1 MKKSKGHTFH
11 IPVMGTGFTIDT
23 PLKVAHLGISSV
35 ISIIDDVLVEKMRKY
50 YSEKMD
56 IPFKEIST
64 KIEDFRAKRITA
76 YLNLVNDLV
85 RKKFSEL
92 KNSHAGKNPEISK
105 YFDMLPDYSTL
116 QKEFQ
121 RIKNK
126 YSYGDKLQS
135 WIEENLRPGGIDVNI
150 MTKVDKTNYNKKK
163 EKLTIEHNDAH
174 AALRGFA
181 MSDLDSSIIFS
192 AGMNPRLY
200 GYMEHFEDFYPD
212 ETGYIKKKIVIKVSD
227 YRSALIQ
234 GKFLAKK
241 GLWVSEFRLESGLNC
256 GGHAFASD
264 GYLMGPIL
272 QEFKE
277 NRAILQNTLYEIFTT
292 ALTKKD
298 RSLPEDVPSM
308 MITAQGGVG
317 TSDEHEFLMENYGL
331 DSVGWAT
338 PFLLVPEAVNVDK
351 TTEELLLN
359 AREDDLYLSKISP
372 LGVPFNTIRG
382 NTKDIEKETLVEKGN
397 PGSSCPKKYLKSNT
411 EFTDLPICTASRKY
425 QNFKIVELKTQNLS
439 MNEFNQMFKKI
450 TNKACLCLGLG
461 TSVQHVNKMDL
472 KADGDAVSICP
483 GPNMAY
489 FSKITS
495 LKKMVD
501 HIYGKINIIDRTDRP
516 HMFIKELTLY
526 VNYLVD
532 NINELHGIISE
543 KQVRYF
549 QKFREN
555 LLDGIKYYH
564 ELFSNAEQAFQ
575 DLKIDALLELEE
587 IENTLYDV
595 KRIIERNVLEP
606 V

>member
-1 MKKSKGHTFH
+1 
-11 IPVMGTGFTIDT
+11 MGTGFTIDT

-56 IPFKEIST
+56 IPFNEIST

-85 RKKFSEL
+85 KKKFSEL
-92 KNSHAGKNPEISK
+92 KNSHAEKNPEIGK

-126 YSYGDKLQS
+126 YNYGDKLQS
-135 WIEENLRPGGIDVNI
+135 WIGENLRPGGIDVNI
-150 MTKVDKTNYNKKK
+150 MTKVDKTNFNKKK

-181 MSDLDSSIIFS
+181 MSDLDSSVIFS

-212 ETGYIKKKIVIKVSD
+212 KTGYIKKKIVIKVSD

-277 NRAILQNTLYEIFTT
+277 NRAILQNTLYEIFTM

-298 RSLPEDVPSM
+298 RFLPEDVPSM

-338 PFLLVPEAVNVDK
+338 PFLLVPEAANVDK
-351 TTEELLLN
+351 TTEQLLQN
-359 AREDDLYLSKISP
+359 AQEDDLYLSKISP

-397 PGSSCPKKYLKSNT
+397 PGSPCPKKYLKSNT

-425 QNFKIVELKTQNLS
+425 QNFKIEELKTQNLS
-439 MNEFNQMFKKI
+439 MHEFNQMVKKI
-450 TNKACLCLGLG
+450 TDKACLCLGLG
-461 TSVQHVNKMDL
+461 T
-472 KADGDAVSICP
+472 
-483 GPNMAY
+483 
-489 FSKITS
+489 
-495 LKKMVD
+495 
-501 HIYGKINIIDRTDRP
+501 
-516 HMFIKELTLY
+516 
-526 VNYLVD
+526 
-532 NINELHGIISE
+532 
-543 KQVRYF
+543 
-549 QKFREN
+549 
-555 LLDGIKYYH
+555 
-564 ELFSNAEQAFQ
+564 
-575 DLKIDALLELEE
+575 
-587 IENTLYDV
+587 
-595 KRIIERNVLEP
+595 
-606 V
+606 

>member
-1 MKKSKGHTFH
+1 
-11 IPVMGTGFTIDT
+11 
-23 PLKVAHLGISSV
+23 
-35 ISIIDDVLVEKMRKY
+35 
-50 YSEKMD
+50 
-56 IPFKEIST
+56 
-64 KIEDFRAKRITA
+64 
-76 YLNLVNDLV
+76 
-85 RKKFSEL
+85 
-92 KNSHAGKNPEISK
+92 
-105 YFDMLPDYSTL
+105 
-116 QKEFQ
+116 
-121 RIKNK
+121 
-126 YSYGDKLQS
+126 
-135 WIEENLRPGGIDVNI
+135 
-150 MTKVDKTNYNKKK
+150 
-163 EKLTIEHNDAH
+163 
-174 AALRGFA
+174 
-181 MSDLDSSIIFS
+181 MSDLDSSVIFS

-212 ETGYIKKKIVIKVSD
+212 KTGYIKKKIVIKVSD

-277 NRAILQNTLYEIFTT
+277 NRAILQNTLYEIFTM

-298 RSLPEDVPSM
+298 RFLPEDVPSM

-338 PFLLVPEAVNVDK
+338 PFLLVPEAANVDK
-351 TTEELLLN
+351 TTEQLLQN
-359 AREDDLYLSKISP
+359 AQEDDLYLSKISP

-397 PGSSCPKKYLKSNT
+397 PGSPCPKKYLKSNT

-425 QNFKIVELKTQNLS
+425 QNFKIEELKTQNLS
-439 MNEFNQMFKKI
+439 MHEFNQMVKKI
-450 TNKACLCLGLG
+450 TDKACLCLGLG

-472 KADGDAVSICP
+472 KADGEAVSICP

-489 FSKITS
+489 FSKVIS

-532 NINELHGIISE
+532 NINELHGTISE
-543 KQVRYF
+543 KQVKYF

-564 ELFSNAEQAFQ
+564 ELFSNAEQTFQ
-575 DLKIDALLELEE
+575 DLKIDALLQLEE

-595 KRIIERNVLEP
+595 KMIIERNVLQP
-606 V
+606 A

>member
-35 ISIIDDVLVEKMRKY
+35 ISIIDDVLIEKMRKY
-50 YSEKMD
+50 YSKKMD

-76 YLNLVNDLV
+76 YLNLVNEMV
-85 RKKFSEL
+85 KKKFSEL
-92 KNSHAGKNPEISK
+92 KNTHAEKNQEIGK

-116 QKEFQ
+116 QKEFL
-121 RIKNK
+121 RLTKK
-126 YSYGDKLQS
+126 YNYGDKLQS
-135 WIEENLRPGGIDVNI
+135 WVNENLRPGGIDVNI
-150 MTKVDKTNYNKKK
+150 MTKIDNSNYNKKK
-163 EKLTIEHNDAH
+163 EKLTIEYNDAH

-181 MSDLDSSIIFS
+181 QSNLDSSIIFS

-212 ETGYIKKKIVIKVSD
+212 EAGYIKKKIVIKVSD

-256 GGHAFASD
+256 GGHAFATD

-272 QEFKE
+272 EEFKD
-277 NRAILQNTLYEIFTT
+277 NRAILHNTLYEIFKT
-292 ALTKKD
+292 ALTKKN
-298 RSLPEDVPSM
+298 RSIPENLPTM

-338 PFLLVPEAVNVDK
+338 PFLLVPEAVSVDK
-351 TTEELLLN
+351 ATEELLKN
-359 AREDDLYLSKISP
+359 AQEDDLYLSKISP
-372 LGVPFNTIRG
+372 LGVPFNTVCG
-382 NTKDIEKETLVEKGN
+382 NTKDIEKDQLAEKGS
-397 PGSSCPKKYLKSNT
+397 PGSPCPKKYLKSNT
-411 EFTDLPICTASRKY
+411 EFTDMPICTASRKY
-425 QNFKIVELKTQNLS
+425 QNFKIDELKTKNLPFV
-439 MNEFNQMFKKI
+439 EFNQIYKKI
-450 TNKACLCLGLG
+450 TEKACLCLGLG

-472 KADGDAVSICP
+472 KADGEAVSICP

-489 FSKITS
+489 FSKVVS
-495 LKKMVD
+495 LKQMVD
-501 HIYGKINIIDRTDRP
+501 HIYGKINIIERTDRP

-543 KQVRYF
+543 KQVKYF
-549 QKFREN
+549 QKFRNN
-555 LLDGIKYYH
+555 LLDGIKYYR
-564 ELFSNAEQAFQ
+564 ELFSNAEQTFQ
-575 DLKIDALLELEE
+575 NLKSDALLQLEE
-587 IENTLYDV
+587 IENTLDDV
-595 KRIIERNVLEP
+595 KAIIERNILQP
-606 V
+606 A